1 MIENRR
7 RAVMAVLIGLS
18 GSSLP
23 AVPTSKENF
32 QNLLDNKLLKL
43 GR

>member
-1 MIENRR
+1 M

-18 GSSLP
+18 GSFLP
-23 AVPTSKENF
+23 GVPKG
-32 QNLLDNKLLKL
+32 LDDNKLLKL